1 MRSERFFELLGRLDD
16 DIIESVQ
23 EARRLK
29 KNRRVLKWS
38 SFAASILTVTVLFSA
53 IFYNITMKPP
63 TYENALFDAEDI
75 GKFMAGEATDGVP
88 TSYYSK
94 KYVPSASYLRIDPLP
109 DISDISMYLGKRA
122 SGAPED
128 EKEFVEFFDRIISN
142 VSNSTGIPIP
152 EYQITPSGYISFY
165 MGKYRIYSS
174 QYYDSNVFSIK
185 YDIGDDE
192 SREGV
197 ILDGVKVEID
207 KTKSNEEIIA
217 STAVLR
223 QKVLDM
229 FGVDFSGVAVSK
241 EYDSEQPNYTGSVSV
256 YLYNESDS
264 AINRL
269 MNFPDED
276 YICID
281 IYNLDAETESR
292 IEIYYEQVRSEYISL
307 SKAENVKIIPLSDA
321 EKLLFNGYVFGGYSC
336 PGCMIE
342 SYNKEKVN
350 FRNYDYVSLEYFA
363 ERTNDFRVIPFY
375 VFYKNIG
382 TSENGNEIYAYTF
395 VPAIEVSG
403 YKEYFG
409 RHNGDHK

>member
-1 MRSERFFELLGRLDD
+1 MRSEKFFELLGRLDG
-16 DIIESVQ
+16 DIIESVR
-23 EARRLK
+23 EAGKLKIRR
-29 KNRRVLKWS
+29 RMIEWS
-38 SFAASILTVTVLFSA
+38 SFAAGVLAVTVFFTAVLYS
-53 IFYNITMKPP
+53 ISMKVPV
-63 TYENALFDAEDI
+63 YENALFSAEDI
-75 GKFMAGEATDGVP
+75 GDFPAGDATDGVA

-94 KYVPSASYLRIDPLP
+94 KYVPSASYLGIRALP
-109 DISDISMYLGKRA
+109 TASDISVYLGKRA
-122 SGAPED
+122 NGVIGN
-128 EKEFVEFFDRIISN
+128 EKEFAEFFGRIISN
-142 VSNSTGIPIP
+142 VSNSTGMPVP
-152 EYQITPSGYISFY
+152 EYRVTSSGYISFY

-174 QYYDSNVFSIK
+174 QSYDSNIFSIK
-185 YDIGDDE
+185 YDIGNDE
-192 SREGV
+192 SKDGM

-217 STAVLR
+217 ATAVLR
-223 QKVLDM
+223 EKVLDM
-229 FGVDFSGVAVSK
+229 FDADFSGVAVSK
-241 EYDSEQPNYTGSVSV
+241 KYDSEQPNYTGSVSV

-264 AINRL
+264 SINRL

-403 YKEYFG
+403 YKEYFE
-409 RHNGDHK
+409 RHNDDHK